1 MTIKKNKYLLV
12 LDKCSKEYISKHFLN
27 YNTFAQVLGKMLGN
41 LQFLK
46 LKHQVMILSNTWCS
60 NGADGRN
67 RTGTV
72 YSTAGF

>member
-46 LKHQVMILSNTWCS
+46 LKHQVMILSNT
-60 NGADGRN
+60 
-67 RTGTV
+67 
-72 YSTAGF
+72 